1 MSELDGLKVC
11 VDEMNRN
18 LKFQYEG
25 IDSLKATARSIL
37 SAASL
42 VTGLMGILQLVR
54 PAIQADFVGLYNF
67 GIVAAV
73 LMYIGLIVASV
84 RSITAITMFAPVA
97 ADWMVVQTTFANKS
111 GADLLNMQIS
121 ALQQAIRANEPIIKH
136 QRDLVL
142 TACVL
147 LPAIV
152 VVLFAMSLIPR
163 V

>member
-1 MSELDGLKVC
+1 MSEIDGLKVC

-54 PAIQADFVGLYNF
+54 PTIQADFVGLYNF
-67 GIVAAV
+67 GIAAAV
-73 LMYIGLIVASV
+73 LLYIGLIVSAVS
-84 RSITAITMFAPVA
+84 SITAITMFAPVA
-97 ADWMVVQTTFANKS
+97 ADWTVVQTTFADKS